1 MQTNENNRASRRDR
15 VLERKAQLRL
25 IEYIKLTG
33 CPKEVPL
40 QTHVFL
46 NSLIEKIDKGIYI

>member
-1 MQTNENNRASRRDR
+1 MQTNEDNRASRRDR

-33 CPKEVPL
+33 CHKEVPL

-46 NSLIEKIDKGIYI
+46 NSLIEKIDKGLYV

>member
-1 MQTNENNRASRRDR
+1 MQTNEDNRASRRDR

-46 NSLIEKIDKGIYI
+46 NSLIEKINKGIYI

>member
-33 CPKEVPL
+33 CPREVPL

-46 NSLIEKIDKGIYI
+46 NSLIEKIDKGLYV

>member
-1 MQTNENNRASRRDR
+1 MQTNEDNRASRRDR

-33 CPKEVPL
+33 CAKEVPL

-46 NSLIEKIDKGIYI
+46 NSLIEKIDKGLHV